1 MGKQSVTAR
10 ADGERASPYE
20 NDSICAQ
27 ALVSEELIEAALESD
42 RKVIIVENSKNAF
55 NGELYTRLFKMA
67 VDLGYVV
74 LLVELDARDV
84 ADASPVFYMKTQC
97 QAIFLKVGDGD
108 AKDIES
114 EVVRAQRRD

>member
-1 MGKQSVTAR
+1 MAARSRIWNKSRSECRSAGTGSSTPGLCRGRRPKASVSSNAVVV
-10 ADGERASPYE
+10 A
-20 NDSICAQ
+20 
-27 ALVSEELIEAALESD
+27 VS
-42 RKVIIVENSKNAF
+42 
-55 NGELYTRLFKMA
+55 NGDLYTRLFEMA

-97 QAIFLKVGDGD
+97 QAIFLKVGDGN